1 MAAGGRQTLTLPLVI
16 SLDETSGNR
25 SKKWNKLETYSF
37 FLASLP
43 REEITKFS
51 NINFVCVSNLVNS
64 ETLGKVIAQDLLGTV
79 PDLLSNILTNV
90 IHYTSIVLWYRVTV
104 LYHLAIDHFFV

>member
-1 MAAGGRQTLTLPLVI
+1 MVLYTTLLQRYCIIYVLRDTQFIYKISSEDDHLYISFNLGDNMPLHR
-16 SLDETSGNR
+16 TSSENSSKCYIPGFLLLYSWMKQVGNQ

-51 NINFVCVSNLVNS
+51 NINFVCV
-64 ETLGKVIAQDLLGTV
+64 
-79 PDLLSNILTNV
+79 
-90 IHYTSIVLWYRVTV
+90 
-104 LYHLAIDHFFV
+104 

>member
-1 MAAGGRQTLTLPLVI
+1 MNQEITMYSSEHPTKIAAGGRQTLTLPLVI
-16 SLDETSGNR
+16 FFDETSGNR

-64 ETLGKVIAQDLLGTV
+64 ETLGKVIAEDLLGKL
-79 PDLLSNILTNV
+79 PP
-90 IHYTSIVLWYRVTV
+90 
-104 LYHLAIDHFFV
+104 